1 VLAPRL
7 LASGN
12 VSIERDSDEPVYV
25 QLAAILRARIDAGE
39 IPPRRA
45 IPSKRQ
51 LMQEYE
57 VALGTVN
64 KALDLL
70 RADGYLKTVRGLG
83 LFVVPPADRHA

>member
-1 VLAPRL
+1 VT
-7 LASGN
+7 
-12 VSIERDSDEPVYV
+12 IERGDVEPVYR
-25 QLAAILRARIDAGE
+25 QLAAILRERIDSGE

-45 IPSKRQ
+45 IPSKRI

-70 RADGYLKTVRGLG
+70 RQDGYLITVRGLG
-83 LFVVPPADRHA
+83 LFVVAPEDRLSGE